1 MAVAARWRWSARAY
15 RLSPSPRAL
24 GSSPAAL
31 LAGKNVI
38 EENYTLNDAGT
49 QDGLEWVEAVPKT
62 RDTAFER
69 VRIGFGKGGLEAM
82 ELKDQFGQTTV
93 IKFADVVRNPKLP
106 PETFSF
112 APPPGADVI
121 RE

>member
-1 MAVAARWRWSARAY
+1 M
-15 RLSPSPRAL
+15 
-24 GSSPAAL
+24 PAAAAVL
-31 LAGKNVI
+31 LACLMPGLCATAADKKERRGADLDPKALLQKAVVGADRNGDGALSI
-38 EENYTLNDAGT
+38 EE
-49 QDGLEWVEAVPKT
+49 
-62 RDTAFER
+62 FER